1 MEKQYQELN
10 NEIMRIS
17 TQYEEK
23 ILVIIH
29 QTIDSIESKAKEK
42 ISSKDFQD
50 FCNQQMKLC
59 EEKIIQLFYECL
71 EKIYALIAK
80 FIRKH
85 YSYVE
90 VEEVDIA
97 ALTWNKDGLT
107 LEERI
112 KNHILSNISKL
123 LELYK
128 DGIVDYDIIQKTL
141 DFAIV
146 RIIDNEA
153 YVISNVI
160 LYNKLQKS
168 AKYFQVLSGVCCELC
183 DDISGEILPIEQLK
197 EIPPFHPVCKC
208 MIIYYQDK
216 PN

>member
-10 NEIMRIS
+10 NEIIKIS

-23 ILVIIH
+23 ILIIIH
-29 QTIDSIESKAKEK
+29 QTIDLIESKAKEK
-42 ISSKDFQD
+42 ISFKDFYD

-59 EEKIIQLFYECL
+59 EKEIVQLLYECL
-71 EKIYALIAK
+71 EKIYALIVK
-80 FIRKH
+80 FIKKN
-85 YSYVE
+85 YSHIE
-90 VEEVDIA
+90 VEEVNIA
-97 ALTWNKDGLT
+97 SLTWNKDGLT

-112 KNHILSNISKL
+112 ASHIQNSISKL

-128 DGIVDYDIIQKTL
+128 DGIIDFNIVQKTL
-141 DFAIV
+141 DFAIIK
-146 RIIDNEA
+146 IIDNEA
-153 YVISNVI
+153 YVVSNAV
-160 LYNKLQKS
+160 LYNKLKKS
-168 AKYFQVLSGVCCELC
+168 ANYFQILSRICCELC
-183 DDISGEILPIEQLK
+183 DDLSGEILPIEQLK